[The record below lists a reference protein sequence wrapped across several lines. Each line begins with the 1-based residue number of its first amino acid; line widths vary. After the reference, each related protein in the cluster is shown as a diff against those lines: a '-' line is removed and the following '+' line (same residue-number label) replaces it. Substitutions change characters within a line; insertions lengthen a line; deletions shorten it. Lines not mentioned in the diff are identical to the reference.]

1 MNIAAKYH
9 FSGRVAN
16 FQEKRLPEKA
26 TLAGYAALIEAYDLK
41 VPLPR
46 TLSATGEKHRVLER
60 DGWRILTPRHAPKAS
75 FGGHLYFALKHEGL
89 DLVILKRLFG
99 ATGPAPIETIVQ
111 TTPTGSY
118 ARRIWFLYEWL
129 TKEKLDLPDAT
140 LSECPTSSK
149 LLRHASSVST
159 SAECSPMVG
168 SFKRNRVRDCEPDA
182 RNEASFRRCDSPP
195 ESVVAGCPSGR

>member
-129 TKEKLDLPDAT
+129 IEEKLPSYVEGQMQGGAVQGIGWALNEEYVRNDERAEPAT
-140 LSECPTSSK
+140 LSC
-149 LLRHASSVST
+149 LAR
-159 SAECSPMVG
+159 
-168 SFKRNRVRDCEPDA
+168 SF
-182 RNEASFRRCDSPP
+182 
-195 ESVVAGCPSGR
+195 